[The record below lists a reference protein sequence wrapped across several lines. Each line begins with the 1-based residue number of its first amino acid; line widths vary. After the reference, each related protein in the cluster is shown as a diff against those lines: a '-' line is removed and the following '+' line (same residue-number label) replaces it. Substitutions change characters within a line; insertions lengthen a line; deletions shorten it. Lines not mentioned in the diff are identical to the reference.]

1 MMKFSAALLASA
13 AFCTCAFAQ
22 PAPTPQSASVVN
34 IPATPAVEQ
43 AVAAPIAAELPAHSN
58 VLLRLNTQLSSRD
71 NREGDTFSL
80 TVVQDVSVNGRVVIP
95 SGTRAIGQVT
105 WRTGRG
111 GFGKSGKLEIMMRY
125 LELGGRRIP
134 LAGYF
139 RQDGEG
145 NTAAT
150 VGAVVAAGIVGGLIV
165 RGHSARIPEGT
176 EFTALTVDAIPV
188 MIPSDGAAAMI
199 ADSYTPSP
207 VATRLGKREN
217 QLRDSERERE
227 RAQRRS

>member
-1 MMKFSAALLASA
+1 MTKFSAALLASA
-13 AFCTCAFAQ
+13 AFCSCAFAQ
-22 PAPTPQSASVVN
+22 TPPPAQPASVVE
-34 IPATPAVEQ
+34 IPAATPPVQQ
-43 AVAAPIAAELPAHSN
+43 AVAAPIAAELPAQTE
-58 VLLRLNTQLSSRD
+58 VLLRLNSQLSSRD
-71 NREGDTFSL
+71 HHEGDTFPL
-80 TVVQDVSVNGRVVIP
+80 TVVNDVSIDGRVVIP
-95 SGTRAIGQVT
+95 AGTRAIGQVT

-134 LAGYF
+134 LTGFF

-165 RGHSARIPEGT
+165 RGHTARIPEGT
-176 EFTALTVDAIPV
+176 EFTALTVDPIPV
-188 MIPSDGAAAMI
+188 MIPSEGSAAI
-199 ADSYTPSP
+199 ADSYTPTP

-217 QLRDSERERE
+217 QLRDQTRERE
-227 RAQRRS
+227 RARRRS